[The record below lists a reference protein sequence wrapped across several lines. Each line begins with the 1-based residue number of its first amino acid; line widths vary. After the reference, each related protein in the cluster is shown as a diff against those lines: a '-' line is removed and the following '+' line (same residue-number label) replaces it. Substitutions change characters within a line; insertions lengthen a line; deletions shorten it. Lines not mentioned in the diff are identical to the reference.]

1 MLARMMRT
9 QRTIVGVLG
18 VAATV
23 LLHSLLLAVAV
34 WGDSTELRARL
45 PEQVGAGA
53 NVGTPEGSSQERL
66 IMVEL
71 QPAVQEAR
79 HPTESPILL
88 EKVRAPGM
96 LAVTGPDVLPV
107 APLFSSEQGEAA
119 EASEADLVAR
129 TQLVGLYERQI
140 RARIERAW
148 LRPREPIGRQAGNPI
163 QTEDRFRCRVMI
175 RQDEQGAIREVELQ
189 RCNGSARWQKSLTD
203 AIFSSSPLPAPPNPR
218 VFAENFSG
226 DWVHR

>member
-1 MLARMMRT
+1 
-9 QRTIVGVLG
+9 
-18 VAATV
+18 
-23 LLHSLLLAVAV
+23 
-34 WGDSTELRARL
+34 
-45 PEQVGAGA
+45 
-53 NVGTPEGSSQERL
+53 L